1 MIDKIIAIIGLPR
14 SGTTLVTSLL
24 AAHPDVDTCFEPWN
38 RNREQRPSPELSPD
52 ALLTHFELPRRDN
65 ARVLVLKETTV
76 DFLGIQWL
84 ARFLQ
89 HNEKRCRIEVLW
101 TVRCYRHSYLSF
113 IQTGREEWGNEQMTL
128 NPRSYTRWVTR
139 SREAT
144 LLLADLYRRHPSAVY
159 AYEALTRAP
168 EPMLRRLCDAVSL
181 PYIPEML
188 DFHRLTPK
196 EHVHGDRE
204 LAMDPQPV
212 SERSIDRR
220 EQQWLDARDALE
232 ATGINAVRERLD
244 AFWQDTAE
252 AELRTGDAALAPLQ
266 HMLERWPGPLA
277 SGIDHQDCRMAFDSR
292 TAWQQFMAQNRR
304 FYLPDA
310 VNETAQAVLEQG
322 FQFDGDWIRPSAIEG
337 LGESYREGLNA
348 HGLNS
353 RQRAVWH
360 ELKRELHERELSADA
375 ARIYA
380 PEYLSTLAK
389 KLREHYPGF
398 RGSEYL
404 EDKPVQRHF
413 SSVPH
418 EDLGQ
423 LSFAERSF
431 DAVLVNDIFEHV
443 PDLPKVLGEIHRVL
457 DTGGVLLSTFPFAFK
472 RDEGIERA
480 RLREDG
486 SIEHLLPPEYHGD
499 PVKREGVLVFTIPG
513 WNILDQC
520 RAAGFAE
527 PQMLFL
533 CLPSQG
539 IVGGTPEGGLGGII
553 ILRAQRTR

>member
-1 MIDKIIAIIGLPR
+1 
-14 SGTTLVTSLL
+14 
-24 AAHPDVDTCFEPWN
+24 
-38 RNREQRPSPELSPD
+38 
-52 ALLTHFELPRRDN
+52 
-65 ARVLVLKETTV
+65 
-76 DFLGIQWL
+76 
-84 ARFLQ
+84 
-89 HNEKRCRIEVLW
+89 
-101 TVRCYRHSYLSF
+101 
-113 IQTGREEWGNEQMTL
+113 
-128 NPRSYTRWVTR
+128 
-139 SREAT
+139 
-144 LLLADLYRRHPSAVY
+144 
-159 AYEALTRAP
+159 
-168 EPMLRRLCDAVSL
+168 
-181 PYIPEML
+181 
-188 DFHRLTPK
+188 
-196 EHVHGDRE
+196 
-204 LAMDPQPV
+204 
-212 SERSIDRR
+212 
-220 EQQWLDARDALE
+220 
-232 ATGINAVRERLD
+232 
-244 AFWQDTAE
+244 
-252 AELRTGDAALAPLQ
+252 
-266 HMLERWPGPLA
+266 
-277 SGIDHQDCRMAFDSR
+277 MAFDSR
-292 TAWQQFMAQNRR
+292 AAWQQFMAQNRR

-322 FQFDGDWIRPSAIEG
+322 FQFDGDWVRPSAIEG

-360 ELKRELHERELSADA
+360 ELKRELHERELPADS

-398 RGSEYL
+398 QGSEYL
-404 EDKPVQRHF
+404 EDKPLQRHF

>member
-1 MIDKIIAIIGLPR
+1 VIDRIIAIIGLPR

-24 AAHPDVDTCFEPWN
+24 AAHPVVDTCFEPWN
-38 RNREQRPSPELSPD
+38 RNRTQRPSPELSPD
-52 ALLTHFELPRRDN
+52 ALLAHFDLPRRGN

-89 HNEKRCRIEVLW
+89 HNESRCRIDVVW

-113 IQTGREEWGNEQMTL
+113 IQTGREEWGNDQMTI
-128 NPRSYTRWVTR
+128 NPRSYARWVTR

-144 LLLADLYRRHPSAVY
+144 LLLADLYRRYPSAVY

-168 EPMLRRLCDAVSL
+168 ETTVRRLCDAVNL
-181 PYIPEML
+181 PFVPEML
-188 DFHRLTPK
+188 DFHRLMPK

-204 LAMDPQPV
+204 LATDPQPV

-220 EQQWLDARDALE
+220 EQEWLAAREALE
-232 ATGINAVRERLD
+232 ATEINAVRERLD
-244 AFWQDTAE
+244 VFWQDIAE
-252 AELRTGDAALAPLQ
+252 AELRTGDEALASLAR
-266 HMLERWPGPLA
+266 MIERWPRPLA
-277 SGIDHQDCRMAFDSR
+277 AGIDQQDCRMAFDSR
-292 TAWQQFMAQNRR
+292 EAWQQFMAQNKR

-310 VNETAQAVLEQG
+310 VNATAQMVLEQG
-322 FQFDGDWIRPSAIEG
+322 FQFDGEWVRPSAIDG

-360 ELKRELHERELSADA
+360 ELRRGLRERELSADT
-375 ARIYA
+375 ARVYA

-389 KLREHYPGF
+389 RLCKEYPGF
-398 RGSEYL
+398 KGSEYL
-404 EDKPVQRHF
+404 ADKPMQRHF

-431 DAVLVNDIFEHV
+431 DFVLVNDIFEHV
-443 PDLPKVLGEIHRVL
+443 PDLPKVLGEIYRVL
-457 DTGGVLLSTFPFAFK
+457 DSKGILLSTFPFAFK
-472 RDEGIERA
+472 RDTGIERA

-513 WNILDQC
+513 WDILEQC
-520 RAAGFAE
+520 RATGFIDA
-527 PQMLFL
+527 QMVFL

-539 IVGGTPEGGLGGII
+539 IIGGTPEGGLGGIV
-553 ILRAQRTR
+553 ILRAQRGG